1 MLTWVW
7 IGIIAIVVV
16 GAVLVVRQ
24 QSGTLSGNNPRRLR
38 SLERTVFDLQIGDIV
53 QYEGTDWVV
62 EGQLT
67 YDDSGFVWLEY
78 LLQDGDRQRW
88 LSVEEDDRLE
98 VLWLEAVTHLD
109 ISGHPPAQ
117 MTINNITYHQVESG
131 SARMTRQ
138 GTTLNRQ
145 AQACRYFDYTGP
157 EATVLC
163 VENWNGDMDITIGK
177 QIRPSALTLLPGDG
191 HRVYDP

>member
-1 MLTWVW
+1 
-7 IGIIAIVVV
+7 
-16 GAVLVVRQ
+16 VLRQ
-24 QSGTLSGNNPRRLR
+24 QSGTLSGSNPRRLR
-38 SLERTVFDLQIGDIV
+38 SLERTVFNLQIGDIV
-53 QYEGTDWVV
+53 QYEGADWVV

-117 MTINNITYHQVESG
+117 MTINNITYRQVESG

-145 AQACRYFDYTGP
+145 AQACRYFDYVGP

-191 HRVYDP
+191 RRVYDP